1 MVVGDVDDTSP
12 YCREIVFV
20 WAFQAEKGDGI
31 GFFLGANTIE
41 IFVNFFKILVSPP
54 RCCVS

>member
-20 WAFQAEKGDGI
+20 WAFQAEKGMG
-31 GFFLGANTIE
+31 
-41 IFVNFFKILVSPP
+41 
-54 RCCVS
+54 